1 MPVDADHDAG
11 VRVDVRDI
19 DQSSPKADSQNSR
32 GPGTAV
38 EQARSALVAALYKRL
53 VAMKIH
59 VYRE

>member
-1 MPVDADHDAG
+1 MPVSG
-11 VRVDVRDI
+11 VDVRDI